1 MKPTHGFKTADRIWR
16 GERRG
21 VGGGGA
27 KRGLRVVMVSITA
40 NYSSVE

>member
-16 GERRG
+16 GEGRG
-21 VGGGGA
+21 A
-27 KRGLRVVMVSITA
+27 ERGLRVVMVSITA

>member
-1 MKPTHGFKTADRIWR
+1 MKPTHGFKTADRIWT

-21 VGGGGA
+21 A
-27 KRGLRVVMVSITA
+27 KSGLRVVVVSITA